1 MRDEARHCHVMRAVF
16 RRHVVMSM
24 DLDESQLVEGLIY
37 EGHNH
42 HLFGPPAS
50 GRSWVSL
57 YIAKRVIEQRGVV
70 HYFDWENGKKFFAGR
85 VTSMGIP
92 LDLVENNL
100 LYRFNPP
107 LKNFPHLVRALDP
120 RPDLIIFDS
129 HSAVLNKVL
138 VGENAENSNQQILT
152 WLTNHFD
159 HLSAQRISS
168 LSIDHTGHDGA
179 HPRGASVKCFYMD
192 VQISQTSEGF
202 NRREA
207 GIVNLH
213 MEKDRHGYYDN
224 NISVLLGGTPFTSE
238 IKPQD
243 EIKPEGKKEKKVNPI
258 LS

>member
-1 MRDEARHCHVMRAVF
+1 
-16 RRHVVMSM
+16 
-24 DLDESQLVEGLIY
+24 
-37 EGHNH
+37 
-42 HLFGPPAS
+42 
-50 GRSWVSL
+50 
-57 YIAKRVIEQRGVV
+57 
-70 HYFDWENGKKFFAGR
+70 
-85 VTSMGIP
+85 MGIP
-92 LDLVENNL
+92 LALVENNL

-107 LKNFPHLVRALDP
+107 LKILPHPIRALDP
-120 RPDLIIFDS
+120 QPDLIIFDFLS
-129 HSAVLNKVL
+129 VVLNKVL
-138 VGENAENSNQQILT
+138 VGENAENSNQQVLT

-179 HPRGASVKCFYMD
+179 HLRGASVKSFYLD

-213 MEKDRHGYYDN
+213 IEKDRHGYFDN

-243 EIKPEGKKEKKVNPI
+243 EIKPKGKKEKKVNPI
-258 LS
+258 LSYLKENGPATNREISEGTQTNLNTIKNQTGRLLKQEVIQVVSTRDHGLRIYGLA